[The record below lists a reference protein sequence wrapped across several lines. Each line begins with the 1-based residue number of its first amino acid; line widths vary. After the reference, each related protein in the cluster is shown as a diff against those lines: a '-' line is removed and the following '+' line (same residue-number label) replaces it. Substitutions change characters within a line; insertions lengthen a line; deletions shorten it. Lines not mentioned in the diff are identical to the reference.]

1 MHECSFLEMHRKS
14 DGMLPPGVGLVQE
27 LNGLEIHG
35 SSQLT
40 PVLCLPF
47 RTTPPRMGSQE
58 DSRRSCLSAQCHLG
72 PEVCAELPH

>member
-14 DGMLPPGVGLVQE
+14 GGMLPPGLGVMQE
-27 LNGLEIHG
+27 LNGLETHG

-47 RTTPPRMGSQE
+47 RTTPLRMGSQE